1 MSEAA
6 RVETFE
12 KITYVDPPRQPL
24 PTKPLSGPSQ
34 LSTWYRTFQFE
45 IFGQKPLVS
54 IWLCIFKPQK
64 PYGLGKNTSSNLCFV
79 ISL

>member
-12 KITYVDPPRQPL
+12 NITYVDPPRQPL

-54 IWLCIFKPQK
+54 
-64 PYGLGKNTSSNLCFV
+64 N
-79 ISL
+79 